1 MFYIYIYIYIYIF
14 GARDMLIC
22 IYYQPI
28 THAVEIVHL
37 YHYTVQ
43 PYVGY
48 LSVVSTVCIGHFCYV
63 ATIDISCTYSV
74 FSA

>member
-1 MFYIYIYIYIYIF
+1 
-14 GARDMLIC
+14 MLIC

-48 LSVVSTVCIGHFCYV
+48 ISVVSAVCIGRFCYV
-63 ATIDISCTYSV
+63 ETIDISCAV
-74 FSA
+74 